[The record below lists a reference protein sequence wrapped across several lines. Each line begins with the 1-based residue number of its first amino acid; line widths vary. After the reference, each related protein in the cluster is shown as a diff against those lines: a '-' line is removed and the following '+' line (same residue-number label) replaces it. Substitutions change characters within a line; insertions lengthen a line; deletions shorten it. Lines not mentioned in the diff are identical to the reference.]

1 MKIAL
6 IGEFSGVHQGLKVG
20 LEKLG
25 HHVDIYSSGDGF
37 KQIKYDKKLYPK
49 RMGFIRKILYILIEI
64 PLVLRL
70 ISKQYDVVQIINPHV
85 FYSPAGNKT
94 YYKWLMYLLNSR
106 KIIMSMAVVG
116 CESNTQK
123 GLSALVRSP
132 CPGCLNELGVK
143 VCPLISRK
151 NKSLTKIAVN
161 SVNHII
167 PFGGPSYWSS
177 YSDDSKC
184 RALVPFPVDLSFIA
198 HRNNQIGKKI
208 KILHGINRPGFK
220 GSNVIIEALRALEV
234 DYPDF
239 FDIIIPERVPFDGY
253 IRLLLEANI
262 VVDQLYG
269 DGLGM
274 NALYA
279 MSASCVVFTSY
290 ERVEIGGLK
299 LTHSPAI
306 PLESTKENI
315 YRQLEELLKW
325 TPDMFL
331 SRGNA
336 SRKFVLDYCSPE
348 IIAKDVLN
356 HWREYR

>member
-6 IGEFSGVHQGLKVG
+6 IGEFSGVHQGLKAG

-37 KQIKYDKKLYPK
+37 KRIKYDKKLYPE
-49 RMGFIRKILYILIEI
+49 RMGFIQKIFYILIGV
-64 PLVLRL
+64 PWVLRL
-70 ISKQYDVVQIINPHV
+70 ISKKYDVVQIINPHV
-85 FYSPAGNKT
+85 FYSPAGNEA
-94 YYKWLMYLLNSR
+94 YYKWLMNLLNSR
-106 KIIMSMAVVG
+106 KIVLSMAVVG

-123 GLSALVRSP
+123 GLSALERSP

-161 SVNHII
+161 SVDHII
-167 PFGGPSYWSS
+167 PFGGPSYWRS

-184 RALVPFPVDLSFIA
+184 RDIVPFPVDLNFID
-198 HRNNQIGKKI
+198 HRDNQVGKKI

-220 GSNVIIEALRALEV
+220 GSNVIIEALRALEFN
-234 DYPDF
+234 YPDF
-239 FDIIIPERVPFDGY
+239 FDIIIPERVPFDDY
-253 IRLLLEANI
+253 IQLLLEANI

-290 ERVEIGGLK
+290 DRVEVGGLK
-299 LTHSPAI
+299 LINSPAI
-306 PLESTKENI
+306 PLESNKESI

-348 IIAKDVLN
+348 LIAKDVLN
-356 HWREYR
+356 HWQEY